1 MTTPAT
7 GRKPDTT
14 STEPRPCEVATPGR
28 PRQRCGTPRPG
39 HDPTASEDP
48 PAAPA
53 SHDDEKQAYEL
64 SDEDREWARRTA
76 ASLPPLTSRQR
87 DRLGMLLRKRR

>member
-1 MTTPAT
+1 MTTRAT

-14 STEPRPCEVATPGR
+14 ST
-28 PRQRCGTPRPG
+28 QPRPG
-39 HDPTASEDP
+39 PGLAANEDP
-48 PAAPA
+48 PPAPA
-53 SHDDEKQAYEL
+53 SHDDEKPAYDL

-76 ASLPPLTSRQR
+76 ASLPPLTGRQR